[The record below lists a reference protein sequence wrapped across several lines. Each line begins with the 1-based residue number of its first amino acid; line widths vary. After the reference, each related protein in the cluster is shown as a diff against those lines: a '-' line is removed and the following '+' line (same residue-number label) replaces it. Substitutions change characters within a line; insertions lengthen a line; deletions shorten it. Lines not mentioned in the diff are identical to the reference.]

1 MGNRGRMTNDFN
13 WPVTDKLTNGDDAM
27 THFKIHSFIII
38 TVLSGTSFAQQP
50 PDVVTSDGA
59 ANTAMGSSALLN
71 LTVTANAGGSNTA
84 AGDSALLYNTTG
96 SFNTAIGAAALLNN
110 ITGSYNTASGES
122 ALIYNTSGYANTA
135 SGAQALSYNQTG
147 GNNTATGFGA
157 LFYNDTKGTGI
168 SGNTANGA
176 YAMSNNTSGANNTAV
191 GYSALKGAAYNS
203 NTLMGGGT
211 GSSNTGIGVS
221 ALFSF
226 SSGHD
231 NTASGYWALYS
242 NSTGAFNT
250 ASGSQALYSNS
261 GAVYNTAVGYQ
272 ALYTNDSDAAGVA
285 NDNTAIGFSAL
296 YSNVDGYENTALGA
310 HALSSNSAGGNN
322 TAAGYAALYA
332 NAGGNNNTASGY
344 QALYANT
351 TGSNNIAMGYEA
363 GYKLVAGSDNIYI
376 GNEGTTGDNK
386 AIRIGKEGTQK
397 KTFIAGIYSN
407 ATVSGLAVVIGS
419 NGELGAV
426 SSSERFKTA
435 IEPMGSNT
443 EKLQQLRPVTFRYK
457 IDPQGTLRYGLIAE
471 EVAKVYPEL
480 VVRDKN
486 DRIDG
491 VRYDELAPMLLN
503 EMQREHTQLTAK
515 IDSQAE
521 DIRNL
526 KQQVAKVNEL
536 QQRLDA
542 VLQHLKARDELVA
555 QR

>member
-1 MGNRGRMTNDFN
+1 MMNFKNSSLIVATSLLAFADAAYGQVVSLTCS
-13 WPVTDKLTNGDDAM
+13 TDGTTLE
-27 THFKIHSFIII
+27 
-38 TVLSGTSFAQQP
+38 TVCGTESLENEGQ
-50 PDVVTSDGA
+50 
-59 ANTAMGSSALLN
+59 
-71 LTVTANAGGSNTA
+71 
-84 AGDSALLYNTTG
+84 
-96 SFNTAIGAAALLNN
+96 
-110 ITGSYNTASGES
+110 GSYNGTAFGF
-122 ALIYNTSGYANTA
+122 
-135 SGAQALSYNQTG
+135 QTLEDS
-147 GNNTATGFGA
+147 TG
-157 LFYNDTKGTGI
+157 
-168 SGNTANGA
+168 S
-176 YAMSNNTSGANNTAV
+176 NNTAV
-191 GYSALKGAAYNS
+191 GTWALEANLTGTRNTAVGSLSLRSNTIGTDNTAIGFMANDSTVINSVASFVTAAGSGALENNAGAYNTGVGFNALQGAPWS
-203 NTLMGGGT
+203 DVTFTGGGT
-211 GSSNTGIGVS
+211 GTSNTGIGAG

-242 NSTGAFNT
+242 NSTGVFNT

-261 GAVYNTAVGYQ
+261 VAANNTAVGYQ
-272 ALYTNDSDAAGVA
+272 ALYSNDSDAADMA
-285 NDNTAIGFSAL
+285 NDNTATGFFAL

-310 HALSSNSAGGNN
+310 HALHSNLAGGNN
-322 TAAGYAALYA
+322 TATGYAALYA

-363 GYKLVAGSDNIYI
+363 GYKLVAGSDNIDI
-376 GNEGTTGDNK
+376 GNEGAAGDNK
-386 AIRIGKEGTQK
+386 AIRIGKEGTQN

-443 EKLQQLRPVTFRYK
+443 ERLQQLRPVTFRYK
-457 IDPQGTLRYGLIAE
+457 IDPPGTLRYGLIAE

-491 VRYDELAPMLLN
+491 VRYDELAPLLLN
-503 EMQREHTQLTAK
+503 EMQ
-515 IDSQAE
+515 
-521 DIRNL
+521 
-526 KQQVAKVNEL
+526 KQQQTIAAQSEHAAAQDAEIRDLKKLVIEMQTGLLKLQAK
-536 QQRLDA
+536 
-542 VLQHLKARDELVA
+542 DELLA